1 MDKYIAAKEVAV
13 KWGVS
18 STWVTIL
25 CSQGKLDGA
34 VKEKNRWMLPEDIAK
49 PENERKVKQH
59 NPNAKFR
66 FIDLFAGIGGFHQA
80 KLIVFKIS
88 ILASTL
94 QKNSKKYRQGIS
106 RN

>member
-49 PENERKVKQH
+49 PETERKAKQH
-59 NPNAKFR
+59 NPNAK
-66 FIDLFAGIGGFHQA
+66 I
-80 KLIVFKIS
+80 
-88 ILASTL
+88 
-94 QKNSKKYRQGIS
+94 
-106 RN
+106 